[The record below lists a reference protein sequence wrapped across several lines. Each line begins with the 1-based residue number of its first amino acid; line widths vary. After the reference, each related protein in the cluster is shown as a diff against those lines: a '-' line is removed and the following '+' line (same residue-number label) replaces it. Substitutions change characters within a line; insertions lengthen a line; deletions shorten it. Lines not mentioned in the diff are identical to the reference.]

1 MTTLQFLQHLPRLM
15 LALMIR
21 QYLPTRELSSNSFA
35 SQLCP
40 GISAGI
46 TFARYLPHLRTV
58 FSEKSSGPVLGFAL
72 SGYDFVVR
80 AQQNVFDV
88 KAVLPSQLMSSHSNG
103 SSGERHIQT
112 AVSALRGAMFGHQAK
127 SM

>member
-1 MTTLQFLQHLPRLM
+1 M

-40 GISAGI
+40 GI